1 MHPAVSLQDVSHRYG
16 ETLALQNVTLS
27 LPTGCTVG
35 LVGPDGVGKST
46 LLSIVAGVK
55 RIQDGLVEVM
65 GTDLGDA
72 AACQRLLPRIA
83 YMPQGLGRAL
93 YRSLS
98 VYDNVD
104 FSARLFGVPEAERDA
119 RIRRLLAATGM
130 GPFADRPAGKLSGG
144 MKQKVALCC
153 ALVHDPDLLILDEP
167 TTGVDPL
174 SRRQFWA
181 LVEGLRRQRPNMTVL
196 VATAYME
203 EAERFEHLVAMADG
217 RVLVSAPTA
226 EVLASTQ
233 SVHLEEAYIKL
244 SQGGAAE
251 PLVIPPLPDFGGE
264 PAMEAEGLTRRF
276 GDFTAVSDVNFRIER
291 GEIFGFLGSNGCG
304 KTTTMK
310 MLTGLLD
317 ITEGR
322 ARLLGK
328 PVDAGDLSTRL
339 HIGYMSQLF
348 SLYEELSVRQNLWLH
363 ARLYRM
369 DPATVPEAIESS
381 LAQFDLL
388 GHAEA
393 PPARLSLGIR
403 QRLQLAAA
411 CLHKPEVLIL
421 DEPTSGV
428 DPAARDLFWRHLV
441 RLSREEGVTLFVST
455 HFMNEAQRCDRISLM
470 HHGRVLAVGAP
481 QALCEEQG
489 CETLEQAFIDHLEA
503 DAKTG
508 HLQAPPEHVF
518 DEAEA
523 FYVAGELEPG
533 PVAADTASAESS
545 MWQACQAWWRRTWA
559 FARREAMELR
569 HDAIRLTFAV
579 LGPLIMLCAGTWGL
593 SFDVDRIAYAVVDRD
608 QSTESRELVAQF
620 EGSPYFEPIAVDERE
635 RLEGPGG
642 IDQALRASQA
652 WMVIDIPPG
661 FGRDLVGMRHP
672 EVAFH
677 VDGANLTRAT
687 HVANN
692 ARAIAL
698 AHSLAYARGIPGA
711 DVPELPVRVEPRLSF
726 NQDYRSI
733 HTFAPGVLM
742 LSLTLVPAMLTALGV
757 VREREMGTILNL
769 CAAPGS
775 VSEFLIGKQLPYIAL
790 TTLAFGLL
798 VAVLH
803 LVFGVSVRG
812 SFIGLG
818 VGALAY
824 AVAVTGLGML
834 VSAFVQTQVAAQFL
848 TAIVCVIFTTS
859 FAGLLSPVSTLQGPS
874 RVLAAAFPAAW
885 FQEISLGTITKGW
898 PLAWAP
904 LWQAS
909 AVLLGFG
916 VLYVGL
922 ARLLVPKQER

>member
-16 ETLALQNVTLS
+16 DTHALQNVTLS

-65 GTDLGDA
+65 GTDPADTA
-72 AACQRLLPRIA
+72 ARQRLLPRIA

-104 FSARLFGVPEAERDA
+104 FAARLFGVPEAERDA

-130 GPFADRPAGKLSGG
+130 TPFADRPAGKLSGG
-144 MKQKVALCC
+144 MKQKVALCS
-153 ALVHDPDLLILDEP
+153 ALVHNPDLLILDEP

-181 LVEGLRRQRPNMTVL
+181 LVEGLRRQRPHMTVL

-217 RVLVSAPTA
+217 RVLVNAPTT

-233 SVHLEEAYIKL
+233 SAHLEEAYIKL

-264 PAMEAEGLTRRF
+264 PAMEAQGLTRRF

-317 ITEGR
+317 ITEGQ

-369 DPATVPEAIESS
+369 ELATVPEAIESS
-381 LAQFDLL
+381 LAKFDLL
-388 GHAEA
+388 AHAEV

-428 DPAARDLFWRHLV
+428 DPAARDLFWRHLI

-503 DAKTG
+503 DAKAG
-508 HLQAPPEHVF
+508 QADPGECLHAPP
-518 DEAEA
+518 DEVLDDEPASSSAGAE
-523 FYVAGELEPG
+523 L
-533 PVAADTASAESS
+533 AA
-545 MWQACQAWWRRTWA
+545 WRAWWRRMWA

-593 SFDVDRIAYAVVDRD
+593 SFDVDRIAYVVVDRD
-608 QSTESRELVAQF
+608 QSSESRELVAQF
-620 EGSPYFEPIAVDERE
+620 EGSPYFTAVSVNDRQQ
-635 RLEGPGG
+635 LEGPGG
-642 IDQALRASQA
+642 IDQALRSSDA

-711 DVPELPVRVEPRLSF
+711 DVPQLPVRVEPRLSF

-769 CAAPGS
+769 FASPGS

-798 VAVLH
+798 VAVLQ
-803 LVFGVSVRG
+803 LVFGVSVQG
-812 SFIGLG
+812 SFVGLA
-818 VGALAY
+818 VGAVAY

-874 RVLAAAFPAAW
+874 RALAAAFPAAW

>member
-16 ETLALQNVTLS
+16 DTQALHNVTLS

-55 RIQDGLVEVM
+55 RIQDGMVEVM
-65 GTDLGDA
+65 GTDLADTA
-72 AACQRLLPRIA
+72 ARQRLLPRIA

-104 FSARLFGVPEAERDA
+104 FAARLFGVPEAERNG

-130 GPFADRPAGKLSGG
+130 APFADRPAGKLSGG
-144 MKQKVALCC
+144 MKQKVALCS

-181 LVEGLRRQRPNMTVL
+181 LVEGLRRQRPHMTVL

-217 RVLVSAPTA
+217 RVLVNAPTT

-233 SVHLEEAYIKL
+233 SAHLEEAYIKL

-264 PAMEAEGLTRRF
+264 PAMEAQGLTRRF

-317 ITEGR
+317 ITEGQ

-369 DPATVPEAIESS
+369 ELATVPEAIESS
-381 LAQFDLL
+381 LAKFDLL
-388 GHAEA
+388 AHAEV

-428 DPAARDLFWRHLV
+428 DPAARDLFWRHLI

-503 DAKTG
+503 DAKAG
-508 HLQAPPEHVF
+508 QADPGECLHAPP
-518 DEAEA
+518 DEVLDDEPASSSAGAE
-523 FYVAGELEPG
+523 L
-533 PVAADTASAESS
+533 AA
-545 MWQACQAWWRRTWA
+545 WRAWWRRMWA

-593 SFDVDRIAYAVVDRD
+593 SFDVDRIAYVVVDRD
-608 QSTESRELVAQF
+608 QSSESRELVAQF
-620 EGSPYFEPIAVDERE
+620 EGSPYFTAVSVNDRQQ
-635 RLEGPGG
+635 LEGPGG
-642 IDQALRASQA
+642 IDQALRSSDA

-711 DVPELPVRVEPRLSF
+711 DVPQLPVRVEPRLSF

-769 CAAPGS
+769 FAAPGS

-798 VAVLH
+798 VAVLQ
-803 LVFGVSVRG
+803 LVFGVSVQG
-812 SFIGLG
+812 SFVGLA
-818 VGALAY
+818 VGAVAY

-874 RVLAAAFPAAW
+874 RALAAAFPAAW

>member
-1 MHPAVSLQDVSHRYG
+1 MQPAVSLQNVSHRYG
-16 ETLALQNVTLS
+16 GTQALQPVTLS
-27 LPTGCTVG
+27 LPAGCTVG

-46 LLSIVAGVK
+46 LLSIIAGVK
-55 RIQDGLVEVM
+55 RIQNGRVEVM
-65 GTDLGDA
+65 GTDLADA
-72 AACQRLLPRIA
+72 AERQRLLPRIA

-104 FSARLFGVPEAERDA
+104 FSARLFGVPEADRDA
-119 RIRRLLAATGM
+119 RIRGLLAATGM

-144 MKQKVALCC
+144 MKQKVALCS
-153 ALVHDPDLLILDEP
+153 ALVHNPDLLILDEP

-181 LVEGLRRQRPNMTVL
+181 LVEGLRRQRPHMTVL

-217 RVLVSAPTA
+217 RVLVSAPTT
-226 EVLASTQ
+226 EVLLSTQ
-233 SVHLEEAYIKL
+233 SERLEEAYIKL

-251 PLVIPPLPDFGGE
+251 PLLIPPLPDFGGE

-317 ITEGR
+317 ITEGQ

-328 PVDAGDLSTRL
+328 PVDAADLSTRL

-369 DPATVPEAIESS
+369 ELATVPEAIESS
-381 LAQFDLL
+381 LATFDLL
-388 GHAEA
+388 AHAEV

-411 CLHKPEVLIL
+411 CLHRPEVLIL

-441 RLSREEGVTLFVST
+441 RLSRQEGVTLFVST

-481 QALCEEQG
+481 QALCDERG

-503 DAKTG
+503 DAMASQADAG
-508 HLQAPPEHVF
+508 ERLHAPPDQVLD
-518 DEAEA
+518 DESASIEASVAAEA
-523 FYVAGELEPG
+523 GTAGP
-533 PVAADTASAESS
+533 AA
-545 MWQACQAWWRRTWA
+545 WQAWWRRMWA

-593 SFDVDRIAYAVVDRD
+593 SFDVDRIAYSVVDRD
-608 QSTESRELVAQF
+608 QSSESRDLVAQF
-620 EGSPYFEPIAVDERE
+620 EGSPYFTAVAVNDRQQ
-635 RLEGPGG
+635 LEGPGG
-642 IDQALRASQA
+642 IDRALRSSDV

-698 AHSLAYARGIPGA
+698 AHSLAYARAIPGA
-711 DVPELPVRVEPRLSF
+711 DVPQLPVRVEPRLSF

-769 CAAPGS
+769 FAAPGS

-798 VAVLH
+798 VGVLH
-803 LVFGVSVRG
+803 LVFGVSVQG
-812 SFIGLG
+812 SFVGLA
-818 VGALAY
+818 VGAVAY
-824 AVAVTGLGML
+824 AFAVTGLGML

-904 LWQAS
+904 LWQAT
-909 AVLLGFG
+909 AVLLAFG

>member
-1 MHPAVSLQDVSHRYG
+1 MQPAVSLQDVSHRYG
-16 ETLALQNVTLS
+16 DTLALQNVTLS

-46 LLSIVAGVK
+46 LLSIVSGVK
-55 RIQDGLVEVM
+55 RIQDGLVHVM
-65 GTDLGDA
+65 GTDLSDA
-72 AACQRLLPRIA
+72 AARQRLLPRIA

-119 RIRRLLAATGM
+119 RIRHLLAATGM

-144 MKQKVALCC
+144 MKQKVALCS

-181 LVEGLRRQRPNMTVL
+181 LVEGLRRQRPHMTVL

-217 RVLVSAPTA
+217 RVLVNAPTA
-226 EVLASTQ
+226 EVLARTQ
-233 SVHLEEAYIKL
+233 SAHLEEAYIKL
-244 SQGGAAE
+244 SQGGEAE

-369 DPATVPEAIESS
+369 DLATVPEAIESS

-388 GHAEA
+388 AHAEV

-411 CLHKPEVLIL
+411 CLHRPEVLIL

-428 DPAARDLFWRHLV
+428 DPAARDLFWRHLI

-481 QALCEEQG
+481 QVLCKEQG

-503 DAKTG
+503 DAKTE
-508 HLQAPPEHVF
+508 HLQAPPEQVF
-518 DEAEA
+518 DEGAEVTTP
-523 FYVAGELEPG
+523 FTGEGG
-533 PVAADTASAESS
+533 PA
-545 MWQACQAWWRRTWA
+545 WQAWWRRMWA

-608 QSTESRELVAQF
+608 QSSESRELVAQF
-620 EGSPYFEPIAVDERE
+620 EGSPYFAPVSVNDRQQ
-635 RLEGPGG
+635 LEGPGG
-642 IDQALRASQA
+642 IDQALRSSDA

-711 DVPELPVRVEPRLSF
+711 DVPQLPVRVEPRLSF

-769 CAAPGS
+769 FAAPGS
-775 VSEFLIGKQLPYIAL
+775 VSEFLVGKQLPYIAL

-803 LVFGVSVRG
+803 LVFGVSVQG
-812 SFIGLG
+812 SFVGLA
-818 VGALAY
+818 VGAVAY

-859 FAGLLSPVSTLQGPS
+859 FAGLLSPVSTLQRPS

-898 PLAWAP
+898 SLAWAP

-909 AVLLGFG
+909 AVLLSFG

>member
-1 MHPAVSLQDVSHRYG
+1 MQPAVSLQDVSHRYG
-16 ETLALQNVTLS
+16 DTLALQNVTLS

-46 LLSIVAGVK
+46 LLSIVSGVK
-55 RIQDGLVEVM
+55 RIQDGLVHVM
-65 GTDLGDA
+65 GTDLSDA
-72 AACQRLLPRIA
+72 AARQRLLPRIA

-119 RIRRLLAATGM
+119 RIRHLLAATGM

-144 MKQKVALCC
+144 MKQKVALCS

-181 LVEGLRRQRPNMTVL
+181 LVEGLRRQRPHMTVL

-217 RVLVSAPTA
+217 RVLVNAPTA
-226 EVLASTQ
+226 EVLARTQ
-233 SVHLEEAYIKL
+233 SAHLEEAYIKL
-244 SQGGAAE
+244 SQGGEAE

-369 DPATVPEAIESS
+369 DLATVPEAIESS

-388 GHAEA
+388 AHAEV

-411 CLHKPEVLIL
+411 CLHRPEVLIL

-428 DPAARDLFWRHLV
+428 DPAARDLFWRHLI

-503 DAKTG
+503 DAKTE
-508 HLQAPPEHVF
+508 HLQAPPEQVF
-518 DEAEA
+518 DENTEA
-523 FYVAGELEPG
+523 MARP
-533 PVAADTASAESS
+533 ADEGDPA
-545 MWQACQAWWRRTWA
+545 WQAWWRRMWA

-569 HDAIRLTFAV
+569 HDGIRLTFAV

-593 SFDVDRIAYAVVDRD
+593 SFDVDRIVYAVVDRD
-608 QSTESRELVAQF
+608 QSSESRELVAQF

-635 RLEGPGG
+635 RMEGPGG
-642 IDQALRASQA
+642 IDHALRASQA

-711 DVPELPVRVEPRLSF
+711 DVPRLPVRVEPRLSF

-757 VREREMGTILNL
+757 VREREMGAILNL
-769 CAAPGS
+769 FAAPGS
-775 VSEFLIGKQLPYIAL
+775 VSEFLVGKQLPYIAL

-803 LVFGVSVRG
+803 LVFGVSVQG
-812 SFIGLG
+812 SFVGLA
-818 VGALAY
+818 VGAVAY

-898 PLAWAP
+898 SLAWAP

-909 AVLLGFG
+909 AVLLSFG